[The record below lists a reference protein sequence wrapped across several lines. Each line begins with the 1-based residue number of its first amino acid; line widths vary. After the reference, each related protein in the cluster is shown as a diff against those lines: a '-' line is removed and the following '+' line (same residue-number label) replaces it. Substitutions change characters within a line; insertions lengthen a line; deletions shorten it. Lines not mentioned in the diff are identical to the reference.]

1 MCEVS
6 STYLKSFLESLHEHA
21 MPTVDESPSLTE
33 EWAIADMLSPQL
45 PAHERPRVYRH
56 MFDGHIDHVSEIG
69 DIPGMGLFARPIQM
83 PVVVP
88 SLAIILMDHDR
99 CGFEDDPVAYPSDS
113 QTEIVLK
120 PDGIAGKPLIES
132 VQFDEEVLSARH
144 VRARRCDKICF
155 GLMVPRAVIPAPDR
169 FP

>member
-1 MCEVS
+1 
-6 STYLKSFLESLHEHA
+6 
-21 MPTVDESPSLTE
+21 
-33 EWAIADMLSPQL
+33 
-45 PAHERPRVYRH
+45 